1 MLWCLG
7 GAERLVM
14 ASATDFAEFARECIR
29 LACETKDGQIREQ
42 PIQMARQWMQLVL
55 EEEDK
60 QNIAPYRNRPP
71 EPASF
76 GRPTLTREAAMAAF
90 AKSWRRE

>member
-29 LACETKDGQIREQ
+29 LACETKDEQIREQ
-42 PIQMARQWMQLVL
+42 LNGATVDAACLGGRGQAEHCALIELENCCATRNERTAARLAVHAA
-55 EEEDK
+55 
-60 QNIAPYRNRPP
+60 IFA
-71 EPASF
+71 
-76 GRPTLTREAAMAAF
+76 TRI
-90 AKSWRRE
+90 

>member
-7 GAERLVM
+7 GGPERSFAGRLVM

-29 LACETKDGQIREQ
+29 LACETKDERIRELLT
-42 PIQMARQWMQLVL
+42 QMARLWMQLVL

-60 QNIAPYRNRPP
+60 QNIAP
-71 EPASF
+71 
-76 GRPTLTREAAMAAF
+76 
-90 AKSWRRE
+90 